1 MVPVVTASLIIL
13 PVFRD
18 RSIQRNVTMI
28 QSQAQL
34 LTNQIS
40 TTGYLDNPEV
50 NFVNAEMVA
59 LGNAYSGRIIVTNSS
74 LTVVKDT
81 YGVDEGKT
89 VLWSYCI
96 RALKGEQGVFID
108 SDNNIAIVI
117 VPIYA
122 VSIRAEDD
130 EPSDESAVPL
140 QNDDNSRNIVGT
152 LLLTRSIDDIDQ
164 EIDFMRSLLILI
176 NLIAGIISVALAL
189 VNSWLVSSSPDSMSK
204 RIHDIRETGS
214 SRKIRNFF
222 IENQKVM
229 DEFDKYRE
237 KAKTMEEARQA
248 FVSNVSHELKTPL
261 ASVKVLADSLNQGDA
276 PLEMYQEFMKD
287 ITHEIDRETSII
299 NDLLSLV
306 KLDQK
311 RSPLNISEVSLNDM
325 VEELL
330 KRLRPLAEKNHV
342 ELLLESFRPVTIDAD
357 EVKFSLALMNLVENG
372 IKYNKENGYVHVTIN
387 SDKTYAFIRVED
399 SGIGIPEESISHIF
413 DRFYRVDKSHS
424 REIGGTGLGL
434 SIVHKIIALHGGEIK
449 VSSILGRGTV
459 FDIRVPLKYVSDE
472 GKETL

>member
-1 MVPVVTASLIIL
+1 MVPVVAASLIIL

-40 TTGYLDNPEV
+40 TTGYIDDPV
-50 NFVNAEMVA
+50 VDFVNAEMVA

-89 VLWSYCI
+89 VLWSNCI
-96 RALKGEQGVFID
+96 RALNGKQGVFVD
-108 SDNNIAIVI
+108 SDNNIVIVT

-122 VSIRAEDD
+122 VSVRPDGDD
-130 EPSDESAVPL
+130 KADESAVPL
-140 QNDDNSRNIVGT
+140 QNDNSRNVVGT
-152 LLLTRSIDDIDQ
+152 LLLTRSTDDIDQ
-164 EIDFMRSLLILI
+164 EIDFIRNLLILI

-189 VNSWLVSSSPDSMSK
+189 VNSWLVSSPADSMAK

-214 SRKIRNFF
+214 SKKRGLFF
-222 IENQKVM
+222 KENDLVM

-237 KAKTMEEARQA
+237 KAETVEESRQA

-311 RSPLNISEVSLNDM
+311 GSPLNISEVSLNDM

-330 KRLRPLAEKNHV
+330 KRLRPLAEQNHV

-357 EVKFSLALMNLVENG
+357 QVKFSLALMNLVENG

-399 SGIGIPEESISHIF
+399 SGIGIPEESIPHIF

-434 SIVHKIIALHGGEIK
+434 SIVHQIIALHGGEIK

>member
-1 MVPVVTASLIIL
+1 MVPVVVASLIIL

-40 TTGYLDNPEV
+40 TTGYIDDPV
-50 NFVNAEMVA
+50 VDFVNAEMVA

-89 VLWSYCI
+89 VLWSNCI
-96 RALKGEQGVFID
+96 RALNGKQGVFVD
-108 SDNNIAIVI
+108 SDNNIVIVT

-122 VSIRAEDD
+122 VSVRPDGDD
-130 EPSDESAVPL
+130 KADESAVPL
-140 QNDDNSRNIVGT
+140 QNDNSRNVVGT
-152 LLLTRSIDDIDQ
+152 LLLTRSTDDIDQ
-164 EIDFMRSLLILI
+164 EIDFIRNLLILI

-189 VNSWLVSSSPDSMSK
+189 VNSWLVSSPADSMAK

-214 SRKIRNFF
+214 SKKRGLFF
-222 IENQKVM
+222 KENDLVM

-237 KAKTMEEARQA
+237 KAETVEESRQA

-311 RSPLNISEVSLNDM
+311 GSPLNISEVSLNDM

-330 KRLRPLAEKNHV
+330 KRLRPLAEQNHV

-357 EVKFSLALMNLVENG
+357 QVKFSLALMNLVENG

-399 SGIGIPEESISHIF
+399 SGIGIPEESIPHIF

-434 SIVHKIIALHGGEIK
+434 SIVHQIIALHGGEIK